1 MPYRILAD
9 ENIEPATRNYLA
21 KLGHDIVFVPA
32 VDELGE
38 SAPDGDIAACS
49 REHDRLI
56 LTQDDDC
63 RVAHRGRVPGRGVRR
78 VLGGSLKGVAFGP
91 AVGSK

>member
-9 ENIEPATRNYLA
+9 ENVEPATRNYLA

-38 SAPDGDIAACS
+38 SAPDGDIAAYS
-49 REHDRLI
+49 RARQVMDEERQVLDALDR
-56 LTQDDDC
+56 
-63 RVAHRGRVPGRGVRR
+63 
-78 VLGGSLKGVAFGP
+78 
-91 AVGSK
+91 